1 VRPGRHAAGD
11 GSFGRSA
18 GTQTVRGAALLGIA
32 VLIGVILLRTAPSE
46 TVSSVKTTKT
56 TTRTTAKP
64 AASGVTVPQ
73 TTTTA
78 APRQPAQITVTVAN
92 GTNVSGAAQRI
103 KSQLLQ
109 SGYNVVSA
117 TNATSTTNATTTVSY
132 LPGFQQEAVIL
143 ATSLS
148 LPATAAAAIPPPP
161 PVSDTKGADLV
172 VVVGA
177 DLASQLSSASGPPA
191 TSVPAP
197 TSPPHTT
204 TTVRHTTTTLSH
216 VTTTTKKP

>member
-1 VRPGRHAAGD
+1 MRPGRHAAGD

-46 TVSSVKTTKT
+46 TISSVKTTKT

-64 AASGVTVPQ
+64 SPAGVTVPE

-78 APRQPAQITVTVAN
+78 PPRSPGQVTVTVAN
-92 GTNVSGAAQRI
+92 GTNVSGAANRI

-117 TNATSTTNATTTVSY
+117 TNATSTSNATTTVSY

-143 ATSLS
+143 ANSLS
-148 LPATAAAAIPPPP
+148 LPATAAQATPPPP

-172 VVVGA
+172 VVVGS
-177 DLASQLSSASGPPA
+177 DLASQLSSGSGPPA
-191 TSVPAP
+191 TSAP
-197 TSPPHTT
+197 TVTSPPHTT

-216 VTTTTKKP
+216 TTTTKKG

>member
-18 GTQTVRGAALLGIA
+18 GTQTVRGAALLGVAI
-32 VLIGVILLRTAPSE
+32 LIGVILLRTAPSE
-46 TVSSVKTTKT
+46 TGSSVKSTKT

-64 AASGVTVPQ
+64 AAPGVTVPV

-78 APRQPAQITVTVAN
+78 PPRPPGQVTVTVAN
-92 GTNVSGAAQRI
+92 GTNVSGAANRI

-109 SGYNVVSA
+109 GGYNVVFA
-117 TNATSTTNATTTVSY
+117 TNATTNSSATTTVFY
-132 LPGFQQEAVIL
+132 LAGFQQEAVIL
-143 ATSLS
+143 ANSLS
-148 LPATAAAAIPPPP
+148 LPPTVAQAVPPPP

-177 DLASQLSSASGPPA
+177 DLASQLSAGSGPPA
-191 TSVPAP
+191 TSAPAP
-197 TSPPHTT
+197 TSAPHPT
-204 TTVRHTTTTLSH
+204 TTVRHTTTTVAH
-216 VTTTTKKP
+216 TTTTKKA